1 VASDD
6 QKMPQ
11 HDGLVASAMPEG
23 QRSGIQFNG
32 LQEFRD
38 PRSLPASQAGSSARG
53 AGNQP
58 GSRSSIGQIAAL
70 QSKLV
75 QASQLRPESAASLGA
90 QANVRA
96 GEQYLV
102 FSLLE
107 CECALK
113 AEHIQGVERLV
124 DVTPVPNVVPWVRG
138 VMNLRGSVASVVDL
152 RAFLD
157 MEQLPY
163 NPRTRLLSVQYNE
176 MVICL
181 AVDGVSDMVPIHD
194 TAITQ
199 ISTRQTYIPQWA
211 LPYAYGSAL
220 LNKRVIVLLDAA
232 RLLFSDKMQHYSVEL

>member
-1 VASDD
+1 MLAQARAMAAAQHSGASTSAGNLPDSRD
-6 QKMPQ
+6 SMV
-11 HDGLVASAMPEG
+11 GARASA
-23 QRSGIQFNG
+23 
-32 LQEFRD
+32 
-38 PRSLPASQAGSSARG
+38 SA
-53 AGNQP
+53 
-58 GSRSSIGQIAAL
+58 L
-70 QSKLV
+70 E
-75 QASQLRPESAASLGA
+75 SQLAQITQLHTDNALTGA
-90 QANVRA
+90 QPNAVA

-113 AEHIQGVERLV
+113 AEDIQGVERLV
-124 DVTPVPNVVPWVRG
+124 DVTPVPNVAPWVRG

-199 ISTRQTYIPQWA
+199 ISTHQTYIPQWA

-220 LNKRVIVLLDAA
+220 LDKRVIVLLDAA
-232 RLLFSDKMQHYSVEL
+232 RLLFSDKMQHYS

>member
-6 QKMPQ
+6 QRMPQ
-11 HDGLVASAMPEG
+11 QDGLVAPATPAG
-23 QRSGIQFNG
+23 QRSGIQSRGF
-32 LQEFRD
+32 QEFRD
-38 PRSLPASQAGSSARG
+38 PRSLPASQAGTSVMGGGS
-53 AGNQP
+53 QP
-58 GSRSSIGQIAAL
+58 GSRSSASQIAAL
-70 QSKLV
+70 QSQLA
-75 QASQLRPESAASLGA
+75 QALQLRSDNAASGA
-90 QANVRA
+90 PPNVRA

-124 DVTPVPNVVPWVRG
+124 DVTPVPNVAPWVKG
-138 VMNLRGSVASVVDL
+138 VMNLRGSIASVVDL

-181 AVDGVSDMVPIHD
+181 AVDGVSEMVPIPD
-194 TAITQ
+194 PAIAQ
-199 ISTRQTYIPQWA
+199 VSTRQTYIPQWA
-211 LPYAYGSAL
+211 LPYAYGSAVL
-220 LNKRVIVLLDAA
+220 ERRVIVLLDAG
-232 RLLFSDKMQHYSVEL
+232 RLLFSDKMQHYSAEL

>member
-1 VASDD
+1 MLA
-6 QKMPQ
+6 Q
-11 HDGLVASAMPEG
+11 ARAMAAA
-23 QRSGIQFNG
+23 QRSG
-32 LQEFRD
+32 
-38 PRSLPASQAGSSARG
+38 ASTS
-53 AGNQP
+53 AGNRP
-58 GSRSSIGQIAAL
+58 DSRDGMTAARASASAL
-70 QSKLV
+70 E
-75 QASQLRPESAASLGA
+75 SQLAQITQLRTDNALTGA
-90 QANVRA
+90 QSNAVA

-113 AEHIQGVERLV
+113 AEHIQGVERLI

-181 AVDGVSDMVPIHD
+181 VVDGVSDMVPIHN

-220 LNKRVIVLLDAA
+220 LNKRAIVLLDAA
-232 RLLFSDKMQHYSVEL
+232 RPLFSDKMQHYSLEL

>member
-1 VASDD
+1 MSGDSCCRPRSFFVASDD
-6 QKMPQ
+6 QKMRQRDALMPQ
-11 HDGLVASAMPEG
+11 SM
-23 QRSGIQFNG
+23 S
-32 LQEFRD
+32 
-38 PRSLPASQAGSSARG
+38 ASQ
-53 AGNQP
+53 QP
-58 GSRSSIGQIAAL
+58 GTQLSDLSADSHESQRNSRANSMLAL
-70 QSKLV
+70 QSQLA
-75 QASQLRPESAASLGA
+75 QISQSHPASAAQGA
-90 QANVRA
+90 ISVEVV
-96 GEQYLV
+96 GEQYLT
-102 FSLLE
+102 FSLLDRE
-107 CECALK
+107 VALR

-124 DVTPVPNVVPWVRG
+124 DVTSVPNVAPWLRG
-138 VMNLRGSVASVVDL
+138 VINLRGSIASVVDL

-211 LPYAYGSAL
+211 LTYAYGSAL
-220 LNKRVIVLLDAA
+220 LDKRVIVLLDAA